1 MGFFDRFKKKS
12 PPAPEPT
19 SSPIQVIG
27 GDEWV
32 FDAPFYQ
39 HVPGV
44 SYTPSA
50 KRSVRLERGKAPAV
64 DHGVVLAKGGITLAK
79 KYEGAGISLA
89 KANLNGV
96 RAEAVMLLDHSGSM
110 RRDYQNGTVQN
121 IVDRALGFALQIDG
135 DGKIPVI
142 SFDSKV
148 YRPVEVTLAN
158 YGDIV
163 NKSLYRPDR
172 MGRTNL
178 TDALAAVL
186 EMAKETD
193 APLYVIIVTDGEP
206 DDEAGVEEL
215 CRQLSEYPVFLK
227 FLAIKYVKFLDDL
240 DNNLRNRLVDNANAQ
255 FLGNL
260 GDLRRIDDVEFADKM
275 VTEWDTWTRD
285 ALAAN
290 VLLPLPN

>member
-1 MGFFDRFKKKS
+1 MGFFDRFKKKA
-12 PPAPEPT
+12 PPAAEPQDVFT
-19 SSPIQVIG
+19 STSVG
-27 GDEWV
+27 EEWTTNPAV
-32 FDAPFYQ
+32 YQ
-39 HVPGV
+39 RAHGVP
-44 SYTPSA
+44 YTPSA

-64 DHGVVLAKGGITLAK
+64 DKGIVLAKGGVTLAK

-89 KANLNGV
+89 KANLDGV

-110 RRDYQNGTVQN
+110 RRDYENGTVQS

-142 SFDSKV
+142 SFDSNV

-163 NKSLYRPDR
+163 NKSLYRPNR
-172 MGRTNL
+172 MGLTNL

-186 EMAKETD
+186 EMAKVTD

-206 DDEAGVEEL
+206 DDEEGVEDL

-227 FLAIKYVKFLDDL
+227 FLAIRYVKFLNDL
-240 DNNLRNRLVDNANAQ
+240 DNNLKNRLVDNANAQ

-260 GDLRRIDDVEFADKM
+260 GDLRQIDDVEFADKM
-275 VTEWDTWTRD
+275 VEEWDTWTRD
-285 ALAAN
+285 ALANN
-290 VLLPLPN
+290 VLLPL